1 MATDITNPRFDPSHV
16 AVVTGAARGI
26 GLGIATQ
33 LARHGLTVA
42 LLDRD
47 ATALDGAVGA
57 LSAQGCKVFGASVDL
72 TDSAAVNAAFAQ
84 VQARAGRVDYL
95 VNNAGAVRDMRFLK
109 MSDADWDLVIETNL
123 RSQFLC
129 CRAALPG
136 MVERGHGRVVNIS
149 SRAWLGGFGQ
159 ANYSAAK
166 GGVVSLTR
174 SLAIE
179 FASKGITVNAVAPGI
194 VDTPLFQGFAPDV
207 QARLR
212 QSVPVQRI
220 GTAEDIANAV
230 AFFLD
235 PQSSYVTGQVLY
247 VCGGRSLSSPS
258 V

>member
-1 MATDITNPRFDPSHV
+1 MSTQRFDPTHV

-33 LARHGLTVA
+33 LARQGLTVA

-47 ATALDGAVGA
+47 GGALDEAVGTLAAAGLHAFGATA
-57 LSAQGCKVFGASVDL
+57 DL
-72 TDSAAVNAAFAQ
+72 TDSAAVNDAFAQ
-84 VQARAGRVDYL
+84 VAARAGRVDYL

-109 MSDADWDLVIETNL
+109 MTDDDWDLVIDTNL

-136 MVERGHGRVVNIS
+136 MVERGYGRVVNIS

-179 FASKGITVNAVAPGI
+179 FAGKGITVNAVAPGI
-194 VDTPLFQGFAPDV
+194 VDTPLFRGFAPEV
-207 QARLR
+207 QARL
-212 QSVPVQRI
+212 QKSVPVQRI
-220 GTAEDIANAV
+220 GTADDIANAV
-230 AFFLD
+230 SFFLD
-235 PQSSYVTGQVLY
+235 PQSSYVTGQTLY

>member
-1 MATDITNPRFDPSHV
+1 MSASRFEGGQV
-16 AVVTGAARGI
+16 AVVTGGARGI
-26 GLGIATQ
+26 GFGIAKR
-33 LARHGLTVA
+33 LAQEGLGVA

-47 ATALDGAVGA
+47 EAALNQAVESLRSEGFNATGAT
-57 LSAQGCKVFGASVDL
+57 VDL
-72 TDSAAVNAAFAQ
+72 TKSVEVNQAVAD
-84 VQARAGRVDYL
+84 VTARMGRIDHL

-109 MSDADWDLVIETNL
+109 MSDDDWDVVINTNL

-129 CRAALPG
+129 CRAVLPG
-136 MVERGHGRVVNIS
+136 MVERGSGRIVNIS

-159 ANYSAAK
+159 ANYSSAK

-179 FASKGITVNAVAPGI
+179 FASKGVTVNAVAPGI
-194 VDTPLFQGFAPDV
+194 VDTPLFQAFTPEV
-207 QARLR
+207 QSKLKS
-212 QSVPVQRI
+212 SVPVKRI

-230 AFFLD
+230 VFFLD
-235 PQSSYVTGQVLY
+235 PMASYVTGQTLY

>member
-1 MATDITNPRFDPSHV
+1 MSTQRFDPSHV

-33 LARHGLTVA
+33 LARQGLAVA

-47 ATALDGAVGA
+47 AAALEAAVGA
-57 LSAQGCKVFGASVDL
+57 LAAEGFNAFGASADL
-72 TDSAAVNAAFAQ
+72 TDSAAVNDAFAQ
-84 VQARAGRVDYL
+84 VQARTGRVDYL

-109 MSDADWDLVIETNL
+109 MTDEDWDLVIDTNL

-136 MVERGHGRVVNIS
+136 MVDRGYGRVVNIS

-179 FASKGITVNAVAPGI
+179 FAAKGITVNAVAPGI
-194 VDTPLFQGFAPDV
+194 VDTPLFRGFAPEV
-207 QARLR
+207 QARL
-212 QSVPVQRI
+212 QKSVPVQRI
-220 GTAEDIANAV
+220 GTADDIANAV
-230 AFFLD
+230 NFFLD
-235 PQSSYVTGQVLY
+235 PQSSYVTGQTLY

>member
-1 MATDITNPRFDPSHV
+1 MGTQRFDPSHV

-33 LARHGLTVA
+33 LARQGLAVA

-47 ATALDGAVGA
+47 AAALDTAVSA
-57 LSAQGCKVFGASVDL
+57 LVAEGFNAIGASVDL
-72 TDSAAVNAAFAQ
+72 TDSAAVNDAFAQ
-84 VQARAGRVDYL
+84 VEARTGRVDYL

-109 MSDADWDLVIETNL
+109 MTDEDWDLVIDTNL

-136 MVERGHGRVVNIS
+136 MVERGYGRVVNIS

-194 VDTPLFQGFAPDV
+194 VDTPLFRGFTPEV
-207 QARLR
+207 QARL
-212 QSVPVQRI
+212 QKSVPVQRI
-220 GTAEDIANAV
+220 GTADDIANAV
-230 AFFLD
+230 SFFLD
-235 PQSSYVTGQVLY
+235 PQSSYVTGQTLY

>member
-1 MATDITNPRFDPSHV
+1 MRSNRFEAGQV

-26 GLGIATQ
+26 GLG
-33 LARHGLTVA
+33 LAQRLAQEGLTVA

-47 ATALDGAVGA
+47 AVALEEAVA
-57 LSAQGCKVFGASVDL
+57 SLAAQGLDVLGATADL
-72 TDSAAVNAAFAQ
+72 TDSAAVNAAMAK
-84 VQARAGRVDYL
+84 VVAEAGRIDHL

-109 MSDADWDLVIETNL
+109 MRDEDWDFVIDTNL

-129 CRAALPG
+129 CRAVLPG
-136 MVERGHGRVVNIS
+136 MVERGFGRIVNIS

-166 GGVVSLTR
+166 GAVVSLTR

-194 VDTPLFQGFAPDV
+194 VDTPLFRNFAPDV
-207 QARLR
+207 QSRL
-212 QSVPVQRI
+212 QASVPVQRV
-220 GTAEDIANAV
+220 GTAQDIANAV

-235 PQSSYVTGQVLY
+235 PASSYVTGQTLY

>member
-1 MATDITNPRFDPSHV
+1 MPGRFDPGQV
-16 AVVTGAARGI
+16 AAVTGAARGI
-26 GLGIATQ
+26 GFGIARR
-33 LARHGLTVA
+33 LAQEGLTVA

-47 ATALDGAVGA
+47 VDALQQAVGTLETEGFKA
-57 LSAQGCKVFGASVDL
+57 VGVTVDL
-72 TDSAAVNAAFAQ
+72 TDSGAVNAAFADI
-84 VQARAGRVDYL
+84 VARTGRLDHL

-109 MSDADWDLVIETNL
+109 MTDEDWDLVIDTNL

-136 MVERGHGRVVNIS
+136 MVERGFGRIVNIS

-179 FASKGITVNAVAPGI
+179 FAAKGVTVNAIAPGI
-194 VDTPLFQGFAPDV
+194 VDTPLFRNFTGDV
-207 QARLR
+207 QAKL
-212 QSVPVQRI
+212 QNSVPVKRI
-220 GTAEDIANAV
+220 GTADDIANAV
-230 AFFLD
+230 VFFLD
-235 PQSSYVTGQVLY
+235 PAASYVTGQTLY

>member
-1 MATDITNPRFDPSHV
+1 MSTQRFDPAHV

-33 LARHGLTVA
+33 LARQGLTVA

-47 ATALDGAVGA
+47 GGALDEAVGA
-57 LSAQGCKVFGASVDL
+57 LAAAGLKAFGATADL
-72 TDSAAVNAAFAQ
+72 TDSAAVNDAFAQ
-84 VQARAGRVDYL
+84 VVARAGRVDHL

-109 MSDADWDLVIETNL
+109 MTDDDWDLVIDTNL

-136 MVERGHGRVVNIS
+136 MVERGYGRVVNIS

-194 VDTPLFQGFAPDV
+194 VDTPLFRGFAPEV
-207 QARLR
+207 QARL
-212 QSVPVQRI
+212 QKSVPVQRI
-220 GTAEDIANAV
+220 GSADDIANAV
-230 AFFLD
+230 SFFLD
-235 PQSSYVTGQVLY
+235 PQSSYVTGQTLY